1 MCDYV
6 LTDVILYRSK
16 SMLGA
21 CINLNLF
28 VMELIG
34 LTIGHM
40 TPRGNVRIQSDISAE
55 LRRGEFTCLLGPNGA
70 GKTTMLRTLSGF
82 IPPLEGSILIDG
94 RNIASYKQSELAS
107 KIGVVLTERPSVSSM
122 TVVQLV
128 SLGRS
133 PYTGFWGRLTDRD
146 RQVTEEAMELTGIGG
161 LRDRL
166 VDTLSDGERARV
178 MVAKALAQ
186 ETPVIFLD
194 EPTAFLDFPG
204 KAEMMRL
211 LRSLAHEQDKTI
223 FQSTHDLNMALA
235 LADRIW
241 LADRRLGVRVGTPRE
256 LADDGSL
263 QRYFLRPG
271 IAFDPEALEFRV
283 ETS

>member
-1 MCDYV
+1 
-6 LTDVILYRSK
+6 
-16 SMLGA
+16 MLGA

-94 RNIASYKQSELAS
+94 RNIASYRQSELAS

-211 LRSLAHEQDKTI
+211 LRSLAHEQGKTI

>member
-1 MCDYV
+1 
-6 LTDVILYRSK
+6 
-16 SMLGA
+16 MLGA

-94 RNIASYKQSELAS
+94 RNIASYRQSELAS

-161 LRDRL
+161 LRDR
-166 VDTLSDGERARV
+166 SDKTPQGGERGRGV
-178 MVAKALAQ
+178 GAK
-186 ETPVIFLD
+186 
-194 EPTAFLDFPG
+194 
-204 KAEMMRL
+204 
-211 LRSLAHEQDKTI
+211 
-223 FQSTHDLNMALA
+223 
-235 LADRIW
+235 
-241 LADRRLGVRVGTPRE
+241 GVVRGTT
-256 LADDGSL
+256 GV
-263 QRYFLRPG
+263 F
-271 IAFDPEALEFRV
+271 FV
-283 ETS
+283 